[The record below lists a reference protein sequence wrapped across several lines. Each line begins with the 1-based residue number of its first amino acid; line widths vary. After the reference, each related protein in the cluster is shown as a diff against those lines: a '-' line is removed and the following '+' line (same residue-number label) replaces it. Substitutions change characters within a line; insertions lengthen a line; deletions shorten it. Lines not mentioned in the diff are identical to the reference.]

1 MRKPMTTSQRFT
13 RSQMMKRI
21 EIPLVSPNKSLG
33 EAFTEMF
40 GKYTSWDNFVDEARN
55 LAEDDIQSDII
66 DELMDEIQCNNLI
79 TTNSP
84 LEIELYTDNLR
95 EWLQMYYRLEKK

>member
-1 MRKPMTTSQRFT
+1 
-13 RSQMMKRI
+13 MKRI

-40 GKYTSWDNFVDEARN
+40 GKYTSFDYFTAEARN
-55 LAEDDIQSDII
+55 LAEQDIQDDII
-66 DELMDEIQCNNLI
+66 DELINEIECNNLI

-84 LEIELYTDNLR
+84 LEIEVYTDNLR